1 MMSSDTM
8 LSAEYGSMAPVSSSA
23 PDTTSSTL
31 LASTYAMCSTVYATI
46 PQNTM
51 FHTLSSKQMRSAI
64 NVQTNMNM
72 NMTDAHAAL
81 NATIGM
87 ANATAMSD
95 ETLSVRRKA
104 KRGRRANLYTKSAS
118 LTISSAMNTS
128 LYQNSAE

>member
-46 PQNTM
+46 PQNAM

-64 NVQTNMNM
+64 NVQTNM